1 MAGGVNEPPNNEAR
15 EGQASEPRDFPN
27 GAASRNGGGP
37 GSGSEPASPV
47 EAPPEQPSVPGK
59 RPEKFHRLP
68 TRMEKFRGWVEGLP
82 HMRFYMFLLF
92 FTWLS
97 LTVLISVDFRPAY
110 YTGGLGGTDFEVGSV
125 AEDDVYA
132 QRSVSYVDPV
142 ATGAARQEAR
152 DGAREAYR
160 QDEEIPARQVEAVE
174 GFFEE
179 VRGIRASGAE
189 PEEKFSRVEG
199 TAPFP
204 IPGDVARS
212 LVFLEDERVDEAER
226 YAVENLREL
235 YGSTAVADEGVEGL
249 PAFVVTLS
257 EGRERLSEAAR
268 RDASGELAVVVDVS
282 SRGFLA
288 PNYVVDR
295 AATEAARDEAAA
307 SVEDV
312 SGRIAQNERVVARG
326 EVLDRGD
333 VARLEALGLTGGA
346 NPWSV
351 LLGVGIVVATEMWIA
366 WYFLERFG
374 KRILKGKAA
383 IRILLAALL
392 LILFTALARVFVV
405 LSLPSYLIPLAGLSI
420 LGTILLG
427 PRLMFL
433 MVVIES
439 VNIGI
444 IAGNDFFLTS
454 VLILTSGFAI
464 YTVLR
469 VGPRTEFLWAG
480 LLIAVV
486 TGVVTFAFALIGG
499 DGLRGAL
506 GQGGIGLVNG
516 LLSLMLAMVLLPLL
530 ENAFN
535 ILTPQKMLE
544 LADTG
549 NPLLNKLLSGAPG
562 TFTHSIQVGSLAANA
577 AERIGADPLLA
588 RVGAYYHDVGKL
600 EHPYYFIENQIG
612 RANPHKSLTPAL
624 SARIIKRHV
633 KDGLRLGREW
643 NLPQEVLDMIAEHH
657 GTTRIEYF
665 YRKALEDS
673 LGGDLAGVDVREAD
687 FRYGGPKP
695 KSKEAGILMLADS
708 VEATVKSLDKPTPK
722 RIEDIVNGTI
732 RGKLEDGQFDECQLT
747 MHEIHETGEAIREAL
762 IGFIGPRIEY
772 PQPPAQK
779 PAPARGSTG

>member
-1 MAGGVNEPPNNEAR
+1 MNEPPHNEVR
-15 EGQASEPRDFPN
+15 EGRTREPDGTLN
-27 GAASRNGGGP
+27 GAGNGTQRVP
-37 GSGSEPASPV
+37 DASP
-47 EAPPEQPSVPGK
+47 APGK
-59 RPEKFHRLP
+59 RPEEFHKLP
-68 TRMEKFRGWVEGLP
+68 TRFERVRGWLEGLP
-82 HMRFYMFLLF
+82 HRRFYISLLLV
-92 FTWLS
+92 TWLS
-97 LTVLISVDFRPAY
+97 LTVLISLDPRPTLS
-110 YTGGLGGTDFEVGSV
+110 TGWLPGGGQGYEVGSV
-125 AEDDVYA
+125 ARDDVYA
-132 QRSVSYVDPV
+132 QRGVSYVDPV
-142 ATGAARQEAR
+142 ATDAAREEAR
-152 DGAREAYR
+152 DEAPVAYQ
-160 QDEEIPARQVEAVE
+160 QDSGVTVRQVEAAE
-174 GFFEE
+174 GFFDE
-179 VRGIRASGAE
+179 VRDIRGSGDA
-189 PEEKFSRVEG
+189 PEEKVSRVVG
-199 TAPFP
+199 VAPFP
-204 IPGDVARS
+204 LPEDVARS
-212 LVFLEDERVDEAER
+212 LVFLEDGQVDEAER
-226 YAVENLREL
+226 YAIENLEDL
-235 YGSTAVADEGVEGL
+235 YGTAAVGDDGAAESSSG
-249 PAFVVTLS
+249 FVPLS
-257 EGRERLSEAAR
+257 EGLEQLSGAAR
-268 RDASGELAVVVDVS
+268 RDASGELAVVVDVVS
-282 SRGFLA
+282 GGFLA

-295 AATEAARDEAAA
+295 EATESAREEAAA
-307 SVEDV
+307 GVDDV
-312 SGRIAQNERVVARG
+312 SGRVDQGETVVMGG

-333 VARLEALGLTGGA
+333 VARLRALGLTGGA

-351 LLGVGIVVATEMWIA
+351 FLGVGIVVATEMWVA

-374 KRILKGKAA
+374 KRILKGKAI
-383 IRILLAALL
+383 IRVLLASLL
-392 LILFTALARVFVV
+392 LILFTALARVFVL
-405 LSLPSYLIPLAGLSI
+405 LSLPNYLIPLAGLSI

-444 IAGNDFFLTS
+444 IGGNDFFLTS
-454 VLILTSGFAI
+454 VLLLTSGFAI

-486 TGVVTFAFALIGG
+486 TGIVMFAFALIGG
-499 DGLRGAL
+499 GGPSSAVS
-506 GQGGIGLVNG
+506 QAGIGLVNG

-530 ENAFN
+530 ENTFN

-549 NPLLNKLLSGAPG
+549 NPLLHKLLSGAPG

-633 KDGLRLGREW
+633 KDGLSIGREW
-643 NLPQEVLDMIAEHH
+643 NLPQEVLDMIAQHH

-665 YRKALEDS
+665 YRRALEDS

-687 FRYGGPKP
+687 FRYPGPKP

-708 VEATVKSLDKPTPK
+708 IEATVKSLDKPTPK
-722 RIEDIVNGTI
+722 RIEDIVAGTI

-779 PAPARGSTG
+779 PAPARGSTAPK

>member
-1 MAGGVNEPPNNEAR
+1 MAGGVNEPPHNEAQQGR
-15 EGQASEPRDFPN
+15 TQEPGEVLNGSEN
-27 GAASRNGGGP
+27 GAVQAP
-37 GSGSEPASPV
+37 DAAPA
-47 EAPPEQPSVPGK
+47 PGK
-59 RPEKFHRLP
+59 RPEEFHRPP
-68 TRMEKFRGWVEGLP
+68 TRLERFRVWVEGLP
-82 HMRFYMFLLF
+82 RSRFYVFLLF

-97 LTVLISVDFRPAY
+97 LTVLISLEPRPSFSTAWLP
-110 YTGGLGGTDFEVGSV
+110 GGGEGYEVGSV
-125 AEDDVYA
+125 ARDDVYA

-142 ATGAARQEAR
+142 ATDAAREEAR
-152 DGAREAYR
+152 DEAPIAYR
-160 QDEEIPARQVEAVE
+160 QDDEIPRRQVEAIR
-174 GFFEE
+174 GFFDE
-179 VRGIRASGAE
+179 VRDIRASGAE
-189 PEEKFSRVEG
+189 PDEKVSRVVG
-199 TAPFP
+199 VAPFALP
-204 IPGDVARS
+204 ENVARP
-212 LVFLEDERVDEAER
+212 LVFLDDEQVDQAER
-226 YAVENLREL
+226 YAVENLEDL
-235 YGSTAVADEGVEGL
+235 YGTTAVGDDGVEESSG
-249 PAFVVTLS
+249 FVPLS

-268 RDASGELAVVVDVS
+268 RDASGELALVVDVVS
-282 SRGFLA
+282 GGFLA

-295 AATEAARDEAAA
+295 EATESARDEAAA
-307 SVEDV
+307 GVDDV
-312 SGRIAQNERVVARG
+312 SGRIAQGELVVAQG

-351 LLGVGIVVATEMWIA
+351 FLGVGIVVATEMWIA

-374 KRILKGKAA
+374 KRILKGKAI
-383 IRILLAALL
+383 IRILLASLL
-392 LILFTALARVFVV
+392 LILFTALARAFVL

-420 LGTILLG
+420 LGTILLV
-427 PRLMFL
+427 PCLMFL

-444 IAGNDFFLTS
+444 IAGNDFFLAS
-454 VLILTSGFAI
+454 VLLLTSGFAI

-480 LLIAVV
+480 LPIALV

-499 DGLRGAL
+499 GGLRGAV
-506 GQGGIGLVNG
+506 GQGGIGLANG

-549 NPLLNKLLSGAPG
+549 NPLLHKLLSGAPG

-633 KDGLRLGREW
+633 KDGLRIGREW
-643 NLPQEVLDMIAEHH
+643 NLPQEVLDMIAQHH

-665 YRKALEDS
+665 YRRALEDS

-687 FRYGGPKP
+687 FRYPGPKP

-708 VEATVKSLDKPTPK
+708 IEATVKSLDKPTPK
-722 RIEDIVNGTI
+722 RIEDIVAGTI

-772 PQPPAQK
+772 PQPAAQK
-779 PAPARGSTG
+779 PAPARGSTA

>member
-1 MAGGVNEPPNNEAR
+1 MDRSATASAR
-15 EGQASEPRDFPN
+15 N
-27 GAASRNGGGP
+27 
-37 GSGSEPASPV
+37 
-47 EAPPEQPSVPGK
+47 
-59 RPEKFHRLP
+59 
-68 TRMEKFRGWVEGLP
+68 
-82 HMRFYMFLLF
+82 
-92 FTWLS
+92 
-97 LTVLISVDFRPAY
+97 
-110 YTGGLGGTDFEVGSV
+110 
-125 AEDDVYA
+125 
-132 QRSVSYVDPV
+132 
-142 ATGAARQEAR
+142 
-152 DGAREAYR
+152 
-160 QDEEIPARQVEAVE
+160 
-174 GFFEE
+174 
-179 VRGIRASGAE
+179 
-189 PEEKFSRVEG
+189 
-199 TAPFP
+199 
-204 IPGDVARS
+204 
-212 LVFLEDERVDEAER
+212 
-226 YAVENLREL
+226 
-235 YGSTAVADEGVEGL
+235 
-249 PAFVVTLS
+249 
-257 EGRERLSEAAR
+257 
-268 RDASGELAVVVDVS
+268 
-282 SRGFLA
+282 
-288 PNYVVDR
+288 
-295 AATEAARDEAAA
+295 EAAA
-307 SVEDV
+307 GVDDV
-312 SGRIAQNERVVARG
+312 SGRVAQGERVVARG

-333 VARLEALGLTGGA
+333 VARMEALGLAGGA

-351 LLGVGIVVATEMWIA
+351 FLGVGIVVATEMWVA

-374 KRILKGKAA
+374 KRILKGKTA
-383 IRILLAALL
+383 IRVLLAASL
-392 LILFTALARVFVV
+392 LILFTALARAFVL
-405 LSLPSYLIPLAGLSI
+405 LSLPYYLIPLAGLSI

-444 IAGNDFFLTS
+444 IAGNDFFLAS
-454 VLILTSGFAI
+454 VLLLTSGFAI

-499 DGLRGAL
+499 GGLQAAL

-549 NPLLNKLLSGAPG
+549 NPLLHKLLSGAPG

-643 NLPQEVLDMIAEHH
+643 NLPQEVLDMIAQHH

-665 YRKALEDS
+665 YRRALEDS

-687 FRYGGPKP
+687 FRYPGPKP

-708 VEATVKSLDKPTPK
+708 IEATVKSLDKPTPK
-722 RIEDIVNGTI
+722 RIEDIVAGTI

-772 PQPPAQK
+772 PQAPAQSK
-779 PAPARGSTG
+779 PAPARGSTA

>member
-1 MAGGVNEPPNNEAR
+1 MNEPPHNEVR
-15 EGQASEPRDFPN
+15 EGRTREPDGTLN
-27 GAASRNGGGP
+27 GSQRTP
-37 GSGSEPASPV
+37 D
-47 EAPPEQPSVPGK
+47 APPPGK
-59 RPEKFHRLP
+59 RPEEFHKLP
-68 TRMEKFRGWVEGLP
+68 TRLERVRGWLEGLP
-82 HMRFYMFLLF
+82 HRRFYISLLLV
-92 FTWLS
+92 TWLS
-97 LTVLISVDFRPAY
+97 LTVLISLDPRPTLSSGWLPGAGQGY
-110 YTGGLGGTDFEVGSV
+110 EVGSV
-125 AEDDVYA
+125 ARDDVYA
-132 QRSVSYVDPV
+132 QRGVSYVDPV
-142 ATGAARQEAR
+142 ATDAAREEAR
-152 DGAREAYR
+152 DEAPVAYR
-160 QDEEIPARQVEAVE
+160 QDDGVTIRQVEAAE
-174 GFFEE
+174 GFFDE
-179 VRGIRASGAE
+179 VRDIRVSRDA
-189 PEEKFSRVEG
+189 PEEKVSRVVG
-199 TAPFP
+199 VAPFP
-204 IPGDVARS
+204 LPEDVARS
-212 LVFLEDERVDEAER
+212 LVFLEDRQVDEAER
-226 YAVENLREL
+226 YAIENLEDL
-235 YGSTAVADEGVEGL
+235 YETAAVGDDGAADVSSG
-249 PAFVVTLS
+249 FVPLS
-257 EGRERLSEAAR
+257 EGRDQLSGAAR
-268 RDASGELAVVVDVS
+268 RDASGELAVVVDVVS
-282 SRGFLA
+282 GGFLA

-295 AATEAARDEAAA
+295 EATEAAREEAAA
-307 SVEDV
+307 GVDDI
-312 SGRIAQNERVVARG
+312 SGRVDRGEIVVAGG
-326 EVLDRGD
+326 EVLDQGD
-333 VARLEALGLTGGA
+333 VARLRALGLTGGA

-351 LLGVGIVVATEMWIA
+351 FLGVGIVVATEMWVA

-374 KRILKGKAA
+374 TRILKGKAI
-383 IRILLAALL
+383 IRVLLASLL
-392 LILFTALARVFVV
+392 LILFTALARAFVL
-405 LSLPSYLIPLAGLSI
+405 LSLPNYLIPLAGLSI

-444 IAGNDFFLTS
+444 IGGNDFFLTS
-454 VLILTSGFAI
+454 VLLLTSGFAI

-486 TGVVTFAFALIGG
+486 TGIVMFAFALIGG
-499 DGLRGAL
+499 GGPSSAV
-506 GQGGIGLVNG
+506 GQAGIGLVNG

-549 NPLLNKLLSGAPG
+549 NPLLHKLLSGAPG

-633 KDGLRLGREW
+633 KDGLRIGREW
-643 NLPQEVLDMIAEHH
+643 NLPQEVLDMIAQHH

-665 YRKALEDS
+665 YRRALEDS

-687 FRYGGPKP
+687 FRYPGPKP

-708 VEATVKSLDKPTPK
+708 IEATVKSLDKPTPK
-722 RIEDIVNGTI
+722 RIEDIVAGTI

-779 PAPARGSTG
+779 PAPARGSTAPK

>member
-1 MAGGVNEPPNNEAR
+1 MNQPPHNEAR
-15 EGQASEPRDFPN
+15 EGSVPSFPETPNGPVSEN
-27 GAASRNGGGP
+27 GAAQP
-37 GSGSEPASPV
+37 PAV
-47 EAPPEQPSVPGK
+47 EAPPDAAPAPGK
-59 RPEKFHRLP
+59 RSEEFHRPP
-68 TRMEKFRGWVEGLP
+68 TRLEKFRGWVEGLP
-82 HMRFYMFLLF
+82 RLRFYVILTF

-97 LTVLISVDFRPAY
+97 LTVLISLDPRP
-110 YTGGLGGTDFEVGSV
+110 TFSMGGWPGSGSGYEVGSI
-125 AEDDVYA
+125 ARDDVFA
-132 QRSVSYVDPV
+132 QRGVSYVDPV
-142 ATGAARQEAR
+142 ATESAREEAR
-152 DGAREAYR
+152 DDAPTAYR
-160 QDEEIPARQVEAVE
+160 QDAEIPVRQVESARS
-174 GFFEE
+174 FFDE
-179 VRGIRASGAE
+179 VRRIRDSGDA
-189 PEEKFSRVEG
+189 PEEKVSRVMG
-199 TAPFP
+199 VAPFALP
-204 IPGDVARS
+204 ENVARS
-212 LVFLEDERVDEAER
+212 LVFLQDGRVDEAER
-226 YAVENLREL
+226 YTVENLEEL
-235 YGSTAVADEGVEGL
+235 YETTAVGDDGIEEVPSG
-249 PAFVVTLS
+249 FVPLS
-257 EGRERLSEAAR
+257 EGRERLSKAAR
-268 RDASGELAVVVDVS
+268 RDASGELAVVVDTVS
-282 SRGFLA
+282 GGFLA

-295 AATEAARDEAAA
+295 EATKQSRDEAAA
-307 SVEDV
+307 GVEDV
-312 SGRIAQNERVVARG
+312 SGRIAQGERVVAQG

-333 VARLEALGLTGGA
+333 VARMEALGLTGGA

-351 LLGVGIVVATEMWIA
+351 FLGVGIVVATEMWIA

-374 KRILKGKAA
+374 KRILKGKAV
-383 IRILLAALL
+383 IRILLATSL
-392 LILFTALARVFVV
+392 LILFTALARVFV
-405 LSLPSYLIPLAGLSI
+405 LLALPYYLIPLAGLSI

-444 IAGNDFFLTS
+444 IAGNDFFLAS
-454 VLILTSGFAI
+454 VLLLTSGFAI

-486 TGVVTFAFALIGG
+486 TGVVTSAFALIGG
-499 DGLRGAL
+499 GGLRAAL
-506 GQGGIGLVNG
+506 EQGGIGLVNG

-549 NPLLNKLLSGAPG
+549 NPLLHKLLSGAPG

-633 KDGLRLGREW
+633 KDGIRLGREW
-643 NLPQEVLDMIAEHH
+643 NLPQEVLDMIAQHH

-665 YRKALEDS
+665 YRRALEDS

-687 FRYGGPKP
+687 FRYPGPKP

-708 VEATVKSLDKPTPK
+708 IEATVKSLDKPTPK
-722 RIEDIVNGTI
+722 RIEDIVAGTI

-747 MHEIHETGEAIREAL
+747 MNEIHETGEAIREAL

-779 PAPARGSTG
+779 PAPARGPTTA

>member
-1 MAGGVNEPPNNEAR
+1 MNEPPHNEAR
-15 EGQASEPRDFPN
+15 EGRAPNLPESPN
-27 GAASRNGGGP
+27 GAVSENGAAQQAP
-37 GSGSEPASPV
+37 TAEVTSDGSSS
-47 EAPPEQPSVPGK
+47 PGK
-59 RPEKFHRLP
+59 RPEEFHRPP
-68 TRMEKFRGWVEGLP
+68 TRLEKFRGWVEGLP
-82 HMRFYMFLLF
+82 RQRFYVFLLF

-97 LTVLISVDFRPAY
+97 LTVLISLDSRPTFS
-110 YTGGLGGTDFEVGSV
+110 TGGLGSGEDYEVGSI
-125 AEDDVYA
+125 ARDDVHA
-132 QRSVSYVDPV
+132 QRGVSYVDPV

-152 DGAREAYR
+152 DTAPGAYR
-160 QDEEIPARQVEAVE
+160 QDDTIATRQVDAVE

-179 VRGIRASGAE
+179 VRGIRAGGDD
-189 PEEKFSRVEG
+189 PQEKVSRVAGASPFVLPEG
-199 TAPFP
+199 
-204 IPGDVARS
+204 VARS
-212 LVFLEDERVDEAER
+212 LVFLDDGRVDEAER
-226 YAVENLREL
+226 YTVENLREI
-235 YGSTAVADEGVEGL
+235 YEETAVADNGVEAPQAASVPL
-249 PAFVVTLS
+249 A
-257 EGRERLSEAAR
+257 EARERLSEAAR
-268 RDASGELAVVVDVS
+268 RDASGELADVVDALSV
-282 SRGFLA
+282 GYLE

-295 AATEAARDEAAA
+295 AATEAARDEAA
-307 SVEDV
+307 SRVEDV
-312 SGRIAQNERVVARG
+312 SGRVALGELVVAQG

-333 VARLEALGLTGGA
+333 VARLKALGLAGGA
-346 NPWSV
+346 NSWSV
-351 LLGVGIVVATEMWIA
+351 FLGVGIVVATEMWIA

-374 KRILKGKAA
+374 KRILKGKAV
-383 IRILLAALL
+383 IRVLLAASL
-392 LILFTALARVFVV
+392 LILFTALARVFVL
-405 LSLPSYLIPLAGLSI
+405 LSLPYYLIPLAGLSI

-444 IAGNDFFLTS
+444 IAGNDFFLAS
-454 VLILTSGFAI
+454 VLLLTSGFAI

-486 TGVVTFAFALIGG
+486 TGVVTSAFALIGG
-499 DGLRGAL
+499 GDLRDAI
-506 GQGGIGLVNG
+506 GQGGIGLANG

-549 NPLLNKLLSGAPG
+549 NPLLHKLLSGAPG

-643 NLPQEVLDMIAEHH
+643 NLPQEILDMIAQHH
-657 GTTRIEYF
+657 GMTRIEYF
-665 YRKALEDS
+665 YRRALEDS

-687 FRYGGPKP
+687 FRYPGPKP

-708 VEATVKSLDKPTPK
+708 IEATVKSLDKPTPK
-722 RIEDIVNGTI
+722 RIEDIVAGTI

-779 PAPARGSTG
+779 PAPARGSTA